1 MNPHPKR
8 YKRTSAEQH
17 FDSHM
22 QALRRGLKAAE
33 QRHGLPSIRVK
44 VSRAHG
50 YGKDSKLVEFVNVES
65 GAVLHSAVLKPRHVF
80 DMRTVIVFLLSGR
93 DGISEEQAAALYDQN
108 EPKQEPKPKREP
120 VRDED
125 WEPVSKDWKPAVNAA
140 NRALENVCKRH
151 ALPLHRIKAG
161 LGHKRYTCEIVNAE
175 TCEVV
180 PASVIEP
187 GFTLEWEGAHWTRYD
202 SHLKKNR
209 SSSGEV
215 WEPRVFDGQFDVEK
229 IAHNLLLER
238 AKPETD
244 AERKAVHEQYLTDRA
259 RWIELRA
266 ESMDFNRWKPAPPAL
281 ETALDAWAKGTRTF
295 GDRLLRMY
303 RLRAVVFYE
312 ETSSEDRHELYT
324 ARTRP
329 AQLDEFKSFPVE
341 FRKAI
346 YRCYKGGL
354 VLETA
359 TLEQLNERHRIRAV
373 NAKQAGGN
381 TYYKRKDRLR
391 KHWKKDTRWDYQA
404 PVKVAMEGG
413 DLTVTP
419 DNKGKQAFDNAERLT
434 DWSSIGNTIIDTT
447 EMVVPSRADAMAKL
461 RELRAQLGRRTK
473 AVA

>member
-1 MNPHPKR
+1 VLSVP
-8 YKRTSAEQH
+8 
-17 FDSHM
+17 
-22 QALRRGLKAAE
+22 RG
-33 QRHGLPSIRVK
+33 
-44 VSRAHG
+44 HG
-50 YGKDSKLVEFVNVES
+50 YGKGSKLVEVVNVDS
-65 GAVLHSAVLKPRHVF
+65 GAVVS
-80 DMRTVIVFLLSGR
+80 TVEIEPGAILDIPGLTVWLLAQR

-125 WEPVSKDWKPAVNAA
+125 WEPVSKAWKPAVNAA
-140 NRALENVCKRH
+140 NRALESVCKRH

-175 TCEVV
+175 TGEVV

-187 GFTLEWEGAHWTRYD
+187 GFTLEWEGGQWTRYD
-202 SHLKKNR
+202 SNLKRNR

-215 WEPRVFDGQFDVEK
+215 WEPRVFDGQFNVEK
-229 IAHNLLLER
+229 IAFNLLLER

-244 AERKAVHEQYLTDRA
+244 EERKAVHEQYLTDRA

-329 AQLDEFKSFPVE
+329 AQLDLFKSFPVE

-354 VLETA
+354 TLETA
-359 TLEQLNERHRIRAV
+359 TLEELERRHKIRED
-373 NAKQAGGN
+373 NKEYNPGGN
-381 TYYKRKDRLR
+381 TTYKRVTRLR

-404 PVKVAMEGG
+404 PVKVVMEGG

-419 DNKGKQAFDNAERLT
+419 DNKRKEDFASAEKLD
-434 DWSSIGNTIIDTT
+434 DWSSVGNTIIDTT
-447 EMVVPSRADAMAKL
+447 EMVVPSRADAMAKI
-461 RELRAQLGRRTK
+461 RELKKSLGKRVT
-473 AVA
+473 AA